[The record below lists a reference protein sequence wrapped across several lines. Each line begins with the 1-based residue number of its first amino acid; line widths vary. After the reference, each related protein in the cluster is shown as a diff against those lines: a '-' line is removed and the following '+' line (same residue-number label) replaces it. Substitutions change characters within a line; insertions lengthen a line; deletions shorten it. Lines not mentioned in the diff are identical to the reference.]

1 MIISLQC
8 SEKLEDDPGERRK
21 LGIEGGSEEEEEEG
35 EEERRRRQQQEQE
48 KQVRTSEKLGGGGGV
63 MDGSAIV
70 HVRSYPGCD

>member
-1 MIISLQC
+1 MIISLQR